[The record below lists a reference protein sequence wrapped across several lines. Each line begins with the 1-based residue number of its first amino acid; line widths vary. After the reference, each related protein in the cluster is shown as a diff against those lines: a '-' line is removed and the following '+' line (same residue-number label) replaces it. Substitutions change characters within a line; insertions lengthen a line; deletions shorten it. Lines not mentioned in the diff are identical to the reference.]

1 MGDNARLRIVAE
13 SNLHQY
19 VSEDGDNIIL
29 FRSIGLEPVDLDKQ
43 WNDARGNHE
52 LMSEGLEPMFV
63 RINPAPA
70 ALPGRSNCVQVHD
83 RAIDALT
90 ALASRLG
97 IPVVE

>member
-1 MGDNARLRIVAE
+1 MV
-13 SNLHQY
+13 
-19 VSEDGDNIIL
+19 VSHTRPALCETTY
-29 FRSIGLEPVDLDKQ
+29 
-43 WNDARGNHE
+43 HE

-90 ALASRLG
+90 ALATRLG